1 VRIARSRADGSDTVS
16 YSELVS
22 RFERIAAGIES
33 ELGARHAR
41 IGLVAPQGIEF
52 IENALAI
59 LAAGACLVPIP
70 DGTSDEAL
78 AEFAVRSHLHAVVR
92 AGTPGV
98 TRYDPAFGTEA
109 ALAAL
114 GPAYLRFTSGTTNQ
128 RKGVVLSHRR
138 ILERLSAANRGM
150 GITAEDRILW
160 LLPMAHHFVVSILL
174 YLRNGATIL
183 LPSSSLAEP
192 VLDLCEASEPTV
204 FYASPYHYGL
214 LGKDASSRRLDSV
227 RLAVSTAEGLRDE
240 VAVRF
245 MDRFGIALTQ
255 ALGIIEVGLPVM
267 NLVSAASKPTAL
279 GRPLPEYDVWL
290 RADDGGRVTARGP
303 DHCGEVCIRGP
314 GLFDAY
320 LDPWTPSDALLGDD
334 GFRTGDQGWF
344 DTDGDL
350 HLAGR
355 RANRINM
362 AGMKF
367 FCEEVEAVLDR
378 HPGVARS
385 RVSSRDH
392 PHLGQI
398 PIAEYVAADAA
409 APPPGRELTEFCKR
423 HLPQYK
429 IPRQF
434 KSVAELPMTATGKV
448 RRT

>member
-1 VRIARSRADGSDTVS
+1 VVKLHEVEVGDWGWSAVVPGFGFLRDRFDEPYLRT
-16 YSELVS
+16 Y
-22 RFERIAAGIES
+22 RFEPGDSVADFGYGFRVPLRPFPGVVA
-33 ELGARHAR
+33 
-41 IGLVAPQGIEF
+41 VAPETDSMLSTIPPRRNGGNVDDRDIVEGTTIF
-52 IENALAI
+52 LPVLVEGALFSI
-59 LAAGACLVPIP
+59 G
-70 DGTSDEAL
+70 DG
-78 AEFAVRSHLHAVVR
+78 HAVD
-92 AGTPGV
+92 APG
-98 TRYDPAFGTEA
+98 
-109 ALAAL
+109 
-114 GPAYLRFTSGTTNQ
+114 
-128 RKGVVLSHRR
+128 
-138 ILERLSAANRGM
+138 
-150 GITAEDRILW
+150 
-160 LLPMAHHFVVSILL
+160 
-174 YLRNGATIL
+174 
-183 LPSSSLAEP
+183 
-192 VLDLCEASEPTV
+192 C
-204 FYASPYHYGL
+204 
-214 LGKDASSRRLDSV
+214 
-227 RLAVSTAEGLRDE
+227 
-240 VAVRF
+240 
-245 MDRFGIALTQ
+245 
-255 ALGIIEVGLPVM
+255 
-267 NLVSAASKPTAL
+267 L
-279 GRPLPEYDVWL
+279 GRPLPAYDVWL
-290 RADDGGRVTARGP
+290 RGEDGAPVPPGGT
-303 DHCGEVCIRGP
+303 GEVCIRGP